1 MAILGGMMEDSEG
14 IQTQNRRKGEGDR
27 RQVLDRRAGS
37 ATSAKMIDSLA
48 TLRELLNEAR
58 DRIRLLEKAIEG
70 LRGAS
75 H

>member
-1 MAILGGMMEDSEG
+1 MMENSEG

-58 DRIRLLEKAIEG
+58 DRIQLLEKAIEG